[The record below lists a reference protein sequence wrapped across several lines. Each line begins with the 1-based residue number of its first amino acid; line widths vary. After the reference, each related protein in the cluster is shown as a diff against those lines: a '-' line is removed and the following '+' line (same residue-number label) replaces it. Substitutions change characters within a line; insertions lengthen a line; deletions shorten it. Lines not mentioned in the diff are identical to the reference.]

1 MSLNDKLLKAAAV
14 DSGITPSEHFGVMTY
29 TGNDEAGH
37 SINGGKF
44 GGAAYFNG
52 SNGEITLPD
61 GIQSSKMSVSLWLYS
76 DVNAP
81 TDKIVIEFSNGYGL
95 NFNTAASGKIA
106 AQYANSNS
114 SHILSNSTI
123 SSGQW
128 YHIVGV
134 FNSSSAALYI
144 NGTSQSGGTVTD
156 YLTSDQNK
164 IGSRRTGQY
173 FDGKIDQVRI
183 FHKELSSSEV
193 STLYAETAA
202 TVESLGPL
210 GNETVDTLQV
220 LGDTSCL
227 ALYKFENNEDDK
239 SGNYDLTGNEIQY
252 AAGRYG
258 QAASFNGS
266 SSYAEITSSPPQ
278 DSSGVMSVSFW
289 AKTTNTS
296 RAAFFIVEGPS
307 TAREFLKLENYGYQG
322 TNSFRVS

>member
-29 TGNDEAGH
+29 TGNDESGH

-156 YLTSDQNK
+156 YLTSDQNT
-164 IGSRRTGQY
+164 IG
-173 FDGKIDQVRI
+173 
-183 FHKELSSSEV
+183 
-193 STLYAETAA
+193 
-202 TVESLGPL
+202 
-210 GNETVDTLQV
+210 
-220 LGDTSCL
+220 
-227 ALYKFENNEDDK
+227 
-239 SGNYDLTGNEIQY
+239 
-252 AAGRYG
+252 
-258 QAASFNGS
+258 
-266 SSYAEITSSPPQ
+266 
-278 DSSGVMSVSFW
+278 
-289 AKTTNTS
+289 
-296 RAAFFIVEGPS
+296 
-307 TAREFLKLENYGYQG
+307 
-322 TNSFRVS
+322 